1 MKKNFW
7 HCHQGFSVLII
18 GLADNKSRDSPILW
32 GLMIYVAKVWH
43 CQHIFRSLIYHDIER
58 ILSDSFSHVAITF
71 CLLSITKSS
80 LGRVCFRTISGTQ
93 REYCTGKAYFIRITT
108 TGHSWSLISWIKQ
121 TSFRFLLLLVIQVIW
136 NIIDRRFQIVR
147 RFLDKQI
154 FIGNYSSYC
163 QKSCALQRL
172 NFSLSLS
179 YFLVQSFQNKRNLLQ
194 SIVFPSV
201 SWYNVYILIR
211 TRRNLSYVVENFFV
225 SLEPSCQFAK
235 YCCFIGLIVSRDRL
249 TTSLFRVNQNHN
261 SVTSAVYDTK
271 NAFGL
276 PQSWQLKL
284 YLR

>member
-1 MKKNFW
+1 
-7 HCHQGFSVLII
+7 
-18 GLADNKSRDSPILW
+18 
-32 GLMIYVAKVWH
+32 MIYVAKVWH
-43 CQHIFRSLIYHDIER
+43 CQHIFRSIIYHDIER

-80 LGRVCFRTISGTQ
+80 LGRVCFLTISGTQ

-108 TGHSWSLISWIKQ
+108 TG
-121 TSFRFLLLLVIQVIW
+121 QVIW
-136 NIIDRRFQIVR
+136 NIIGRRFQIVR

-154 FIGNYSSYC
+154 FIGNFSSYC
-163 QKSCALQRL
+163 QKSCTLQRL
-172 NFSLSLS
+172 NFSLTLS
-179 YFLVQSFQNKRNLLQ
+179 AYFSVQSFQNKRNLLQ

-235 YCCFIGLIVSRDRL
+235 YCCFSGLIVSRDRL
-249 TTSLFRVNQNHN
+249 TSSLFRVNQNHN
-261 SVTSAVYDTK
+261 HIK

-276 PQSWQLKL
+276 PQSWRLKL